1 MQFDFTDKR
10 VLVTGGTRGIGRAI
24 VEAFLEAGARVA
36 VNGSTEETTG
46 KAVAELGAGGR
57 VVEAPGSVG
66 SVAVCQS
73 IVAAAVEGLGGL
85 DVLVNNAGIGGGGP
99 VEETKE
105 ETFDQVMDVNLKGVY
120 FMTKYA
126 APHLRE
132 SGGNIINVSSV
143 MGIIGY
149 AHGSI
154 YGASKAAVL
163 SLTRSHALEFG
174 RAIRVNSVVPG
185 GVDTDMLRGLAMSIA
200 GDVES
205 GYEILSKDC
214 AAQRRIA
221 DASEIAG
228 PVLYLAS
235 DLASFVTGA
244 THVVDG
250 GEVLD

>member
-1 MQFDFTDKR
+1 MQLDFTDKR

-46 KAVAELGAGGR
+46 KAVEELGAGDR
-57 VVEAPGSVG
+57 VVGAPGSVG
-66 SVAVCQS
+66 RVTMCES

-105 ETFDQVMDVNLKGVY
+105 EIFDQVMDINLKGVY
-120 FMTKYA
+120 FMTKHA
-126 APHLRE
+126 APHLRK
-132 SGGNIINVSSV
+132 SGGNIINVASV
-143 MGIIGY
+143 MGIIGAPY
-149 AHGSI
+149 GSI
-154 YGASKAAVL
+154 YGASKAAVM

-174 RAIRVNSVVPG
+174 SAIRVNSVVPG
-185 GVDTDMLRGLAMSIA
+185 GVDTDMLRSLAMSIA
-200 GDVES
+200 DDVES
-205 GYEILSKDC
+205 GYEILSKDT
-214 AAQRRIA
+214 AAQHRIA
-221 DASEIAG
+221 DAREIAG

-235 DLASFVTGA
+235 DLASFVTGS